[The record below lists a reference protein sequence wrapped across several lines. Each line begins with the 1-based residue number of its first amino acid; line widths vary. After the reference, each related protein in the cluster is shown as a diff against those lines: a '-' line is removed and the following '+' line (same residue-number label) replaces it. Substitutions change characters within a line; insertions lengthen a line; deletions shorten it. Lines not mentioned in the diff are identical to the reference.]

1 MFEEVASVQKVVLEE
16 APLELVVL
24 EEFIL
29 EKTPLV
35 SENELSQVH
44 ESPMSGLSKKFL
56 WISWSYLLKTRQD
69 KSYIKTKWE
78 IFIQI
83 FVAF

>member
-1 MFEEVASVQKVVLEE
+1 MFEEVASVQKVVLEEGILEE

-29 EKTPLV
+29 KKTPLV

-69 KSYIKTKWE
+69 KTSARYTS
-78 IFIQI
+78 
-83 FVAF
+83 A